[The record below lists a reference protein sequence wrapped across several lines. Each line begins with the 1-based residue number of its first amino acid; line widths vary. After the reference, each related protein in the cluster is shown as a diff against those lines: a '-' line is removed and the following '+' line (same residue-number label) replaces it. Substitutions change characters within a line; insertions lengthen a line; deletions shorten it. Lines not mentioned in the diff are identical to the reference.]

1 MILKRKTA
9 KTSDTDEPA
18 DRAAAGAATTVQHPD
33 SDSTARSPDVLQSGR
48 NRGTGSNH
56 KHADNNNHH
65 SSKENGSR
73 RTNSVDRANEIA
85 GKEKRERQE
94 QPDRP

>member
-9 KTSDTDEPA
+9 KTSETDEPA
-18 DRAAAGAATTVQHPD
+18 DRPAADVRSLD
-33 SDSTARSPDVLQSGR
+33 SER
-48 NRGTGSNH
+48 NRSSSGDH
-56 KHADNNNHH
+56 KQADNNNQQ
-65 SSKENGSR
+65 SSKENGFVQKSR

-85 GKEKRERQE
+85 GKEKKERQE